1 MTARNPQTL
10 MALPSDE
17 SFDFLFKVVLIGDA
31 GTGKTCIVERFKTGN
46 FIERHGNTIGV
57 DFSMKTINIE
67 GKLVKLQIWDTA
79 GQERFRTITQS
90 YYRSANGVILVYD
103 ITSRESFSNLQ
114 KWIEEVRRYT
124 ASNVMLIVV
133 GNKSDLEDEREVEFE
148 EAQQM
153 CQYIPEVLLVM
164 ETSAKENRNVD
175 DAFVTLASELKRRID
190 TSIRQEENAD
200 DEAIKLG
207 HSKPLR
213 QCSSS
218 CNLT

>member
-1 MTARNPQTL
+1 MYTHIATL
-10 MALPSDE
+10 
-17 SFDFLFKVVLIGDA
+17 
-31 GTGKTCIVERFKTGN
+31 
-46 FIERHGNTIGV
+46 
-57 DFSMKTINIE
+57 FST
-67 GKLVKLQIWDTA
+67 
-79 GQERFRTITQS
+79 
-90 YYRSANGVILVYD
+90 VYD
-103 ITSRESFSNLQ
+103 ITSRNSFCNLQ

-153 CQYIPEVLLVM
+153 CQYVPEVLLVM

-175 DAFVTLASELKRRID
+175 EAFVTLASELKRRID
-190 TSIRQEENAD
+190 TSVRQDEND
-200 DEAIKLG
+200 DDDAIKLG
-207 HSKPLR
+207 HGKPLK

>member
-1 MTARNPQTL
+1 MVTQSPNFKWP
-10 MALPSDE
+10 LPE
-17 SFDFLFKVVLIGDA
+17 RMKVLIFYFKGCVLLVMLA
-31 GTGKTCIVERFKTGN
+31 LAKPAVVERFKTGN
-46 FIERHGNTIGV
+46 FIERHGNTIGYK
-57 DFSMKTINIE
+57 F
-67 GKLVKLQIWDTA
+67 GLQAA
-79 GQERFRTITQS
+79 GQERLS
-90 YYRSANGVILVYD
+90 YTNQIYD

-124 ASNVMLIVV
+124 ASSVMLIVV
-133 GNKSDLEDEREVEFE
+133 GNKCDLEDEREVEFE

>member
-10 MALPSDE
+10 MALPSED

-31 GTGKTCIVERFKTGN
+31 NTGKTCIVERFKTGN

-57 DFSMKTINIE
+57 DFSMKTISLE

-90 YYRSANGVILVYD
+90 YYRSANGIIVVYD
-103 ITSRESFSNLQ
+103 ITSRNSFANIQ

-124 ASNVMLIVV
+124 TSNVMLIIV
-133 GNKSDLEDEREVEFE
+133 GNKCDLDSEREVEFE

-153 CQYIPEVLLVM
+153 CQYIPEVLFVL
-164 ETSAKENRNVD
+164 ETSAKENRNID
-175 DAFVTLASELKRRID
+175 DAFVALATELKKQID
-190 TSIRQEENAD
+190 TSVTQVQTD
-200 DEAIKLG
+200 QDAIKLG
-207 HSKPLR
+207 QSKPLK

>member
-1 MTARNPQTL
+1 M
-10 MALPSDE
+10 
-17 SFDFLFKVVLIGDA
+17 V
-31 GTGKTCIVERFKTGN
+31 
-46 FIERHGNTIGV
+46 
-57 DFSMKTINIE
+57 
-67 GKLVKLQIWDTA
+67 
-79 GQERFRTITQS
+79 
-90 YYRSANGVILVYD
+90 
-103 ITSRESFSNLQ
+103 RESFSNLQ

-124 ASNVMLIVV
+124 ASSVMLIVV
-133 GNKSDLEDEREVEFE
+133 GNKCDLEDEREVEFE

-218 CNLT
+218 CNLTFRISEIDLNLIGFETDILLLCFNVRNITNGTNVNKFVFQFYVILAFLLLRTCRFVSFVLPLPADELINGFIHQYSFMQFRIGTHQVVPRYVKG

>member
-1 MTARNPQTL
+1 M
-10 MALPSDE
+10 
-17 SFDFLFKVVLIGDA
+17 LINLYS
-31 GTGKTCIVERFKTGN
+31 N
-46 FIERHGNTIGV
+46 F
-57 DFSMKTINIE
+57 MKTSP
-67 GKLVKLQIWDTA
+67 LT
-79 GQERFRTITQS
+79 
-90 YYRSANGVILVYD
+90 YYFLAFFLKVYD

-124 ASNVMLIVV
+124 ASSVMLIVV
-133 GNKSDLEDEREVEFE
+133 GNKCDLEDEREVEFE